1 MVYKKEN
8 TQKTIISKQQEKDI
22 INNKQ
27 NQQKIRQKTTSY
39 VIALILTIFGIIFLF
54 SFLTT
59 TNTNDN
65 LKITGY
71 VTGIPPSQCTSSPC
85 DINQCGY
92 LGRSNTT
99 YVLAQD
105 IDGQGIDKCFNITN
119 HHVTLDCNGHSIINV
134 NTGVYT
140 GDSHYFL
147 TKNCNIIA
155 IASAISIFSAAYIT
169 IIDSNLITIG
179 DNANSFFSRCH

>member
-1 MVYKKEN
+1 LVLFFIIKKYKIKENMVYKKEN

-59 TNTNDN
+59 TNANDN

-105 IDGQGIDKCFNITN
+105 IDGQGIDTCFNIGAN
-119 HHVTLDCNGHSIINV
+119 NVTLDCNGHSITNISNRGV
-134 NTGVYT
+134 NTGST
-140 GDSHYFL
+140 ALG
-147 TKNCNIIA
+147 TIKNCNIVA
-155 IASAISIFSAAYIT
+155 KYMLFMLVRAQ
-169 IIDSNLITIG
+169 IILY
-179 DNANSFFSRCH
+179 

>member
-59 TNTNDN
+59 TNANDN
-65 LKITGY
+65 LKIT
-71 VTGIPPSQCTSSPC
+71 
-85 DINQCGY
+85 
-92 LGRSNTT
+92 
-99 YVLAQD
+99 
-105 IDGQGIDKCFNITN
+105 
-119 HHVTLDCNGHSIINV
+119 
-134 NTGVYT
+134 
-140 GDSHYFL
+140 
-147 TKNCNIIA
+147 
-155 IASAISIFSAAYIT
+155 
-169 IIDSNLITIG
+169 
-179 DNANSFFSRCH
+179 